1 MIDMILANVPSLPH
15 DVTIHEPLWKYIF
28 NGVCGIS
35 TIIIAVVN
43 IIYICK
49 FHHKQDESDRLAK
62 EKDRKMMLL
71 KTLIL
76 DHNLKHLY
84 NAFDTLTSHLQVL
97 KIDDK
102 EAVRKE
108 KEKDIQSDLKEFSES
123 FVFLLSAVNT
133 ELYESILRDSDNL
146 RDTLVTNLADD
157 GVRLTVDPKYKEFI
171 YNPIMETKKTILSKL
186 FDYKGE

>member
-1 MIDMILANVPSLPH
+1 MILANVPSLPQ

-28 NGVCGIS
+28 NGICGIA
-35 TIIIAVVN
+35 TIIIAIVN

-84 NAFDTLTSHLQVL
+84 NTFDSLTSHLKVI
-97 KIDDK
+97 KNDDK
-102 EAVRKE
+102 ETVRKE
-108 KEKDIQSDLKEFSES
+108 KEKVIQSDLKDFSEN

-157 GVRLTVDPKYKEFI
+157 GVRLTVEVKYKEFI

>member
-1 MIDMILANVPSLPH
+1 MIDLLLAHVSSLPH

-28 NGVCGIS
+28 NGACGIA

-43 IIYICK
+43 IIYIYK
-49 FHHKQDESDRLAK
+49 FHHKQDESEKLAK

-71 KTLIL
+71 KTLVL

-84 NAFDTLTSHLQVL
+84 SSFDMLSLHLQEL
-97 KIDDK
+97 RSDDN
-102 EAVRKE
+102 EAMRKA
-108 KEKDIQSDLKEFSES
+108 KEKDIQNDLKALSED

-133 ELYESILRDSDNL
+133 KLYQSILAESDNL

-157 GVRLTVDPKYKEFI
+157 GVKLTVEAKYKEFI
-171 YNPIMETKKTILSKL
+171 NNPIMNAKKNILSLL